1 MSYRYEIKNLKMVYE
16 YHGENHISWS
26 IENII
31 RKIPQRSFYY
41 GESLERTTIWLKQNH
56 PELFL

>member
-1 MSYRYEIKNLKMVYE
+1 MVYE
-16 YHGENHISWS
+16 YNGENHISWS